1 VRSFFCDYFAN
12 ACKIKSG
19 FISMSKEI
27 KKPTAPTIIDVAR
40 ESGVSYSTVSR
51 ALTGYEFVK
60 PATRDKVLRAAQKLG
75 YVPNQQARSLAGGRS
90 NLIGILVPGLD
101 NGYIAEIIRGID
113 EELAKSDYNLI
124 LYTTH
129 RHHGRESTYVATIL
143 NGAADGLLLIV
154 PLISNDYLDA
164 LYQQNFPFVLI
175 DQSDTTGK
183 SSVVATN
190 WQGAYD
196 ATQYLIGLGHRR
208 IGFITGLMELNSAVD
223 RLNGYQAAL
232 TTHNIPIQHEL
243 IVKGDFW
250 ERGGYVSTQQLLE
263 LPELPTAIFASN
275 DLLAFGAMEAIRQ
288 HGLRI
293 PEDISVVGF
302 DDIPQAS
309 LVYPML
315 TTVRQPLDK
324 MGRLAVKMLLEHIG
338 SVEYSPY
345 TATLATEL
353 IVRASCQAPHKR

>member
-1 VRSFFCDYFAN
+1 
-12 ACKIKSG
+12 
-19 FISMSKEI
+19 MSKEI
-27 KKPTAPTIIDVAR
+27 KKQNSPTIIDVAR
-40 ESGVSYSTVSR
+40 ESGVSYATVSR
-51 ALTGYEFVK
+51 ALNDYEFVK

-90 NLIGILVPGLD
+90 NLVGILVPGLD
-101 NGYIAEIIRGID
+101 NGYITEIIRGID

-129 RHHGRESTYVATIL
+129 RHHGRESSYVASIM

-154 PLISNDYLDA
+154 PLISHDYADA

-175 DQSDTTGK
+175 DQSDTSGK
-183 SSVVATN
+183 SSAVNATN

-196 ATQYLIGLGHRR
+196 ATSYLIELGHQR

-223 RLNGYQAAL
+223 RLRGYEAAL
-232 TTHNIPIQHEL
+232 NAHNIPVQPEL

-250 ERGGYVSTQQLLE
+250 ERGGYVAAQALLD
-263 LPELPTAIFASN
+263 LPAPPTAIFASN

-288 HGLRI
+288 RGLRI
-293 PEDISVVGF
+293 PQDVSLVGF

-309 LVYPML
+309 LVYPTL

-338 SVEYSPY
+338 STEYAPY

-353 IVRASCQAPHKR
+353 VVRESCQTPQK

>member
-1 VRSFFCDYFAN
+1 MA
-12 ACKIKSG
+12 
-19 FISMSKEI
+19 KEI
-27 KKPTAPTIIDVAR
+27 KKSNPPTIIDVAR

-51 ALTGYEFVK
+51 ALNGYEFVK
-60 PATRDKVLRAAQKLG
+60 PSTRDKVMRAAQKLG

-101 NGYIAEIIRGID
+101 NGYITEIIRGID

-129 RHHGRESTYVATIL
+129 RHHGRESTYVASIM

-154 PLISNDYLDA
+154 PLISHDYVDA

-175 DQSDTTGK
+175 DQSDTSGK
-183 SSVVATN
+183 SSIVNATN

-196 ATQYLIGLGHRR
+196 ATQYLIKLGHRR
-208 IGFITGLMELNSAVD
+208 IGFITGLMELNSAID
-223 RLNGYQAAL
+223 RLKGYEAAL
-232 TTHNIPIQHEL
+232 VEHRIPVEAEL
-243 IVKGDFW
+243 IVTGDFW
-250 ERGGYVSTQQLLE
+250 ERGGYVATQQLLD
-263 LPELPTAIFASN
+263 LKTPPTAIVASN
-275 DLLAFGAMEAIRQ
+275 DLLAFGAMDAVRQ
-288 HGLRI
+288 RGLHI
-293 PEDISVVGF
+293 PKDISLVGF

-309 LVYPML
+309 LVYPPL

-324 MGRLAVKMLLEHIG
+324 MGRLAVKMLLEHVG
-338 SVEYSPY
+338 NPDFEPY

-353 IVRASCQAPHKR
+353 IIRDSCQSPYTDDK